1 MELKTETLS
10 KIAIGLAVALIGV
23 SLLAAYEMYKTQMS
37 SEGMVKANTVP
48 FTGGYAMADGTGSQ
62 ASITSQLQSLNC
74 MQLAQLYNKLKAEYI
89 SSGNGAQYMDAMSV
103 VMAIMIK
110 KGCSIEKN

>member
-1 MELKTETLS
+1 MGKKHLHILL
-10 KIAIGLAVALIGV
+10 GVAVVLVGG
-23 SLLAAYEMYKTQMS
+23 SYLLYKKQTTQAAMAAKGGTT
-37 SEGMVKANTVP
+37 A

-62 ASITSQLQSLNC
+62 ASITAQLQALNC